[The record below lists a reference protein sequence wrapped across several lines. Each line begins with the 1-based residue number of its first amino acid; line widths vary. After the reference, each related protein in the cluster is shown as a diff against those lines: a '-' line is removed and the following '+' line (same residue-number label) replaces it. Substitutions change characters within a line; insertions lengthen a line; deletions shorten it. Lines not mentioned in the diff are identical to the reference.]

1 MFVIKR
7 DLEDIE
13 QRITIEFEEDY
24 SGKPEVLKEIDI
36 TIDDAFFEW
45 LHCEEIYDEEDIAEV
60 ECMNPARFITERLD
74 ACGYSTVNYSLEDL
88 KNN

>member
-1 MFVIKR
+1 MFVFEK

-13 QRITIEFEEDY
+13 QKVKIEFEKDY
-24 SGKPEVLKEIDI
+24 SNDPETLKEIEI

-45 LHCEEIYDEEDIAEV
+45 LHCDEIYDEEDQSEV
-60 ECMNPARFITERLD
+60 ENMNPARFITERLD